1 MKTIGETL
9 KYIRKS
15 KNLTQKEVYTN
26 IISRASYQNFESN
39 KQTPSISV
47 LNQLL
52 NVLGMSKEEFFFVQ
66 NNKRL
71 NARGEL
77 KYLYDQ
83 INTSLEEDKITNLIK
98 KNYAYLANN
107 NNDYEIQHLT
117 KCLEA
122 LTILQ
127 KEDDFKKAKKV
138 VSYIWQEKMKQDELY
153 LTDIKILASI
163 FYIFPEE
170 TALNIAKRINKELKT
185 YQKFENTIRLQISIL
200 LNTSSFLLMHNKI
213 KEAELFVNDV
223 LRLAKDNKYYLQWA
237 VAIGKKGIIQFLL
250 NKKDYKQNIEKCYKL
265 LEYMD
270 EPLQLEDFKTE
281 LNKYQIPLSKT
292 QE

>member
-127 KEDDFKKAKKV
+127 KEDDFKKAKDV
-138 VSYIWQEKMKQDELY
+138 VRYIWQEKMKQDELY

-163 FYIFPEE
+163 FYVFPEE

-223 LRLAKDNKYYLQWA
+223 LNLAKDNKYYLQWA
-237 VAIGKKGIIQFLL
+237 AAIGKKGIIQFLL
-250 NKKDYKQNIEKCYKL
+250 NKKEYKQNIEKCCKL

-281 LNKYQIPLSKT
+281 LNKYHIPLP
-292 QE
+292 

>member
-127 KEDDFKKAKKV
+127 KEDDFKKAKEV

-223 LRLAKDNKYYLQWA
+223 LNLAKDNKYYLQWA
-237 VAIGKKGIIQFLL
+237 AAIGKKGIIQFLL
-250 NKKDYKQNIEKCYKL
+250 NKKEYKQNIEKCCKL

-281 LNKYQIPLSKT
+281 LNKYHIPLP
-292 QE
+292 

>member
-127 KEDDFKKAKKV
+127 KKDDFKKAKEV

-223 LRLAKDNKYYLQWA
+223 LHLAKDNKYYLQWA

-250 NKKDYKQNIEKCYKL
+250 NKKEYKQNIEKCSKL

-281 LNKYQIPLSKT
+281 LNKYHIPLPKI
-292 QE
+292 QK